1 MIKVTDYIAQRL
13 SEEGVSTVF
22 GMSGGA
28 AVHLFDSFRSHP
40 NIDVVATTHEQAAA
54 MAADGYA
61 RVSGRIGVAI
71 STSGPGATNLLTG
84 VCCSFYDSI
93 PTLMITG
100 QVARHRLRGDL
111 GVRQLGFQETDVVS
125 IFKSVTKFAC
135 QVGDAEELPDLLDYA
150 IAAALEGRQGPVLID
165 LPDDVQRQLIA
176 ARPRKHQDVSS
187 DGVGRT
193 GIKLNQ
199 AIDRML
205 DSLKSAKRPVL
216 IIGGGVKTP
225 DCRVEARNLIE
236 KLQIPVVLTWGAID
250 LLPTSHP
257 LNQGPFGVYG
267 PRSGNLAV
275 QDCDFLLALGTRLS
289 QNLTGGVLESFARDS
304 FKCVVD
310 VDAAE
315 LSKFGSRGLQVDL
328 PICSSL
334 MVFLKLVESRS
345 DSFKQPS
352 TSRQRESWMQKLSG
366 WKSRFRTEES
376 VRGQIGEG
384 TVDANRFVLKLSD
397 HLSDRTELFV
407 DTGGNLTWTC
417 NSLVVKN
424 GQRVHSAWNFTP
436 MGYAIPGAIGG
447 AFANEQAQ
455 LVVVIGDGGM
465 LLCLGELATIAHY
478 RKPIKMFVFNNG
490 GHGIQKQTL
499 ETWLDGNYVAVD
511 SDSGLGL
518 VSSWS
523 AVAESFGIDF
533 ERIDTL
539 TRLEEKIAKVMMSS
553 NPMLVEVMVSP
564 EMRLYPYL
572 KFGRPLE
579 EQFPEAMIEDYIDE
593 LNVERYVASSSNL
606 TRKQGQEGW

>member
-13 SEEGVSTVF
+13 SEEGVRTVF

-84 VCCSFYDSI
+84 VCCSYYDSI
-93 PTLMITG
+93 PTLLITG

-125 IFKSVTKFAC
+125 IFKSVTKFAR
-135 QVGDAEELPDLLDYA
+135 QVDNAEELPDLLDYA
-150 IAAALEGRQGPVLID
+150 IATACEGRQGPVLID
-165 LPDDVQRQLIA
+165 LPDDVQRQVIATRSRKSQDLI
-176 ARPRKHQDVSS
+176 S

-193 GIKLNQ
+193 EDELNDAIDTMFDKLN
-199 AIDRML
+199 
-205 DSLKSAKRPVL
+205 SARRPVL

-225 DCRVEARNLIE
+225 DCRARARTLIE

-275 QDCDFLLALGTRLS
+275 QDCDFMLALGTRLS
-289 QNLTGGVLESFARDS
+289 QNLTGGVLESFARDA

-310 VDAAE
+310 VDKAE
-315 LSKFGSRGLQVDL
+315 LSKFGTRGLHVDL
-328 PICSSL
+328 PIWSSL
-334 MVFLKLVESRS
+334 TNFLEQVESRLNS
-345 DSFKQPS
+345 SKQS
-352 TSRQRESWMQKLSG
+352 TISEQRKSWMKQLSG
-366 WKSRFRTEES
+366 WRSRFRSEES
-376 VRGQIGEG
+376 VKGTIGAG
-384 TVDANRFVLKLSD
+384 TVNANEFVLKLSE
-397 HLSDRTELFV
+397 HLSERTELFV

-417 NSLVVKN
+417 NSIVVKN
-424 GQRVHSAWNFTP
+424 GQKIHSAWNFTP
-436 MGYAIPGAIGG
+436 MGYAVPGALGG
-447 AFANEQAQ
+447 AFASEQAEI
-455 LVVVIGDGGM
+455 VVAIGDGGM
-465 LLCLGELATIAHY
+465 LLCLGELATIARY
-478 RKPIKMFVFNNG
+478 RLPIKMFVFNNQ

-499 ETWLDGNYVAVD
+499 ETWLDGKYVAVD

-523 AVAESFGIDF
+523 AVAESFGVDF

-539 TRLEEKIAKVMMSS
+539 TDIDGEIAKVMKSS
-553 NPMLVEVMVSP
+553 NATLVEVMISP

-579 EQFPEAMIEDYIDE
+579 EQFPESMIMDYIDE